1 MAISPRGDYLAIG
14 DSIGQVQLLTSHD
27 LSVESDLIGSDGML
41 SLPPLNGYDHGSAV
55 DWPDL
60 PLPLPNIKWSN
71 RTYVILANSIFQ
83 SAYKALFTGHSML
96 LECPITTPHYCQT
109 SRRPITQQHP
119 RRFSIRQREFHLAC
133 WPRCE

>member
-14 DSIGQVQLLTSHD
+14 DSIGQVQLLTTHD

-41 SLPPLNGYDHGSAV
+41 SLPPLNGYDHGTAV

-71 RTYVILANSIFQ
+71 RTYVILGKLEFSVCLQNPALKATQCHWDALLRRSVVIKLLANRLRNI
-83 SAYKALFTGHSML
+83 
-96 LECPITTPHYCQT
+96 I
-109 SRRPITQQHP
+109 
-119 RRFSIRQREFHLAC
+119 LATV
-133 WPRCE
+133 